1 MADPTT
7 LPAYKDSLQ
16 SAIDRAFRDREATI
30 MIYADDETVYVRAAP
45 AVRPIGAKVVHA
57 IQFWSAD
64 DQNETVQIRS
74 YGARSKFV
82 TRPIDAII

>member
-30 MIYADDETVYVRAAP
+30 MIYADDEAVYVRALP
-45 AVRPIGAKVVHA
+45 AVRPKDAKVVA
-57 IQFWSAD
+57 VVQFWSAD
-64 DQNETVQIRS
+64 DKNETVQIRS
-74 YGARSKFV
+74 SGPRPEFV
-82 TRPIDAII
+82 TRPIAGA